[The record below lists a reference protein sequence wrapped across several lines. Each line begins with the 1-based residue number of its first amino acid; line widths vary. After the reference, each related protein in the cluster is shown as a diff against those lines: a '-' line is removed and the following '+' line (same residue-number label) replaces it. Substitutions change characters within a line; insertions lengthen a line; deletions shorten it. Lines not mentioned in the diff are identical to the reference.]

1 MRHAKHF
8 NLIEILLTVAVIAFG
23 VSVILGMLPRG
34 LLMTREAGVE
44 SYASEII
51 DQMAGFF
58 FTEPNAVLGLPG
70 TAPDITDAID
80 SSVMSNYS
88 GLLKYMDLT
97 PVQSPESDYFTG
109 TGTSGVFRRASG
121 VYVIVMGDAYD
132 DGDGETET
140 RVDFSGMLRVWQE
153 TPSVHIVALNADAIS
168 SETGEGDEHF
178 PNLRADVTG
187 GADFS
192 AIAASSP
199 GVVRVCMELSYP
211 LSRPYNQRTKRYY
224 SFEVKQ

>member
-34 LLMTREAGVE
+34 LAMTRSAGME

-58 FTEPNAVLGLPG
+58 FTEPDAVSGLPSP
-70 TAPDITDAID
+70 APSITDAID
-80 SSVMSNYS
+80 SSVMTNYIS
-88 GLLKYMDLT
+88 LLKYMDLT

-121 VYVIVMGDAYD
+121 VYVIVMGDTYTN
-132 DGDGETET
+132 DGETEN
-140 RVDFSGMLRVWQE
+140 RVDFSGMLRVWKE
-153 TPSVHIVALNADAIS
+153 TPNDVYIVTLNSVEMN
-168 SETGEGDEHF
+168 SEKTAWGAGF
-178 PNLRADVTG
+178 PDLSE
-187 GADFS
+187 FS
-192 AIAASSP
+192 AKKQTSHGIK
-199 GVVRVCMELSYP
+199 RVCMELSYP
-211 LSRPYNQRTKRYY
+211 LSLPYEQRTKRYY
-224 SFEVKQ
+224 SFDVEP